1 MGFFFSEVS
10 AKEPKKFFD
19 LAKTYGCLVCPLNVQ
34 GKASPNTKFSGST
47 SPIIYVLGESPQDFV
62 GPSGELLK
70 NVLSKFISL
79 DKVRF
84 FSLCSCNVFEK
95 SPEDFEIEC
104 CRDFVKKDLETTK
117 PKVIIGLGSSVL
129 KWAVKQNCNMLQ
141 WRGRKLPITTDA
153 QTFWFYPVFHPSVV
167 LKRRSFSQYK
177 NEYEGM
183 FELDIKNI
191 AHSVEFL
198 GTPIIESPSCYF
210 DGVSL
215 ITKKEELFK
224 LREALIYFKEQ
235 DKIAV
240 DLETTGLSPYYGNKI
255 LSIAISNGIHTVAF
269 PITYDK
275 FWGLHNLKKELESFL
290 LNSGLKICHNLKFDL
305 GWLQYLFGKNIVY
318 KTQWADTMSQAYVL
332 DERTSML
339 EGMFNLD
346 VLCRINLGFWLKDI
360 SNLDASKLNTYPLE
374 IILKYNALDAK
385 YTYRLYESQE
395 KNLKKKENK
404 SLWWA
409 DKHLNEVAKTL
420 LLTQAKGVYVS
431 QIFVLEYIKSLNEKL
446 EIVKNELN
454 SCKEIIEY
462 NRRYKTFNPCSPK
475 QVATLFKEILHLEL
489 DKKIND
495 DDVYE
500 EDGLDE
506 KITTDKN
513 TLLKYAQQGLR
524 FIPFLIE
531 YREITKLL
539 GTYLERFNLK
549 NEKCYINKDGVLRPQ
564 FTHCFTS
571 TGRLSGQAPN
581 LQNVPKRKGKYI
593 RNIIVAPENYKFV
606 AMDLGQIEARCIAFS
621 SNDEVFCK
629 AIRENYDIH
638 KERAL
643 RICELYPEA
652 AGVTNVKEFLE
663 EPKKLKVFR
672 DVVKNKFTFPLFYGA
687 GYKSIAKNLKI
698 PEDISKKICN
708 ETFEKFSG
716 VKKWQKEL
724 LTFYN
729 KYGYIESL
737 VGRRRHGP
745 LRMNAILNSP
755 IQSVAADIMLVTM
768 NNLSNLSFTLN
779 KDYLQPVLSIHD
791 DLSFYLPDAVLEEEI
806 QFIAKEFCRINFS
819 FINVPLS
826 VEVSV
831 GQSWGELEE
840 VCTFTTDDFNYT
852 ELE

>member
-1 MGFFFSEVS
+1 
-10 AKEPKKFFD
+10 
-19 LAKTYGCLVCPLNVQ
+19 
-34 GKASPNTKFSGST
+34 
-47 SPIIYVLGESPQDFV
+47 
-62 GPSGELLK
+62 
-70 NVLSKFISL
+70 
-79 DKVRF
+79 
-84 FSLCSCNVFEK
+84 
-95 SPEDFEIEC
+95 
-104 CRDFVKKDLETTK
+104 
-117 PKVIIGLGSSVL
+117 
-129 KWAVKQNCNMLQ
+129 
-141 WRGRKLPITTDA
+141 
-153 QTFWFYPVFHPSVV
+153 
-167 LKRRSFSQYK
+167 
-177 NEYEGM
+177 M

-235 DKIAV
+235 DKIAI
-240 DLETTGLSPYYGNKI
+240 DLETTGLSPYDGNKI

-305 GWLQYLFGKNIVY
+305 GWLQYLFGKNIVC

-489 DKKIND
+489 DKKID
-495 DDVYE
+495 DDAVYE

-549 NEKCYINKDGVLRPQ
+549 NEKCYINKDGTLRPQ

-571 TGRLSGQAPN
+571 TGRLCIAKGTIIETVRDLSKFPKGIPIEDIKEGDLAYSFDEDKKVVLRKVKWVGKTGHKKILRIHWLATGRRHRGYLDVTPEHPIRLVSGIYKKACDLKEGDKVLAIHRTNPALNLLKIDYKKVQERFDKEGVFVYSNCANNHRITRIEYLEEPVDVYDLEIEETHNCIANELCVHNSGQAPN

-643 RICELYPEA
+643 RICELWPEA
-652 AGVTNVKEFLE
+652 AGVGNVEEFLE
-663 EPKKLKVFR
+663 EPKKLKAFR

-687 GYKSIAKNLKI
+687 SYKSIARNLKI

-768 NNLSNLSFTLN
+768 NNLSNLSLTLN
-779 KDYLQPVLSIHD
+779 KDYLQPILSIHD